1 MSKIH
6 LINLGCVR
14 NLVDAQGILG
24 RLAQKG
30 FEVVDL
36 KDADTLMINTCGF
49 IKDAKQESIDA
60 ILEAV
65 DFKKQGAIKRL
76 IVTGCLSQRYADDLK
91 KEFPEVDA
99 FVGVQEL
106 LKDAVLAQVPL
117 TPDYMAYLKICES
130 CFNHCAFCVI
140 PQIKGAFAS
149 RTRESL
155 RQEIALIDERGVKE
169 LNIIGQDT
177 TAYGMD
183 LYGKK
188 VLADMLREVSRQVQ
202 GIHWI
207 RLLYTFPA
215 HVTDELLDVVAQEPK
230 LCKYIDV
237 PFQHISDS
245 LLSRMNRNFSS
256 DQSRA
261 LVENI
266 RKRVPGVR
274 IRSAFIVGLPGEG
287 EREFG
292 ELLDFLRWARFD
304 RAGVFSYSP
313 EEGTPAARMG
323 GQVSQTVKKQR
334 YDQAMALQ
342 QEISAQLNE
351 RLIGNE
357 LEVLIEGFDA
367 DQKRYF
373 GRSEFDAPEVDGL
386 VYVRTTRGRVLTP
399 GTFERVRITGAFE
412 YDLVGEVQ

>member
-1 MSKIH
+1 N
-6 LINLGCVR
+6 LI
-14 NLVDAQGILG
+14 
-24 RLAQKG
+24 
-30 FEVVDL
+30 
-36 KDADTLMINTCGF
+36 
-49 IKDAKQESIDA
+49 
-60 ILEAV
+60 
-65 DFKKQGAIKRL
+65 
-76 IVTGCLSQRYADDLK
+76 
-91 KEFPEVDA
+91 
-99 FVGVQEL
+99 QEL
-106 LKDAVLAQVPL
+106 LKDKVLRQVPL
-117 TPDYMAYLKICES
+117 TPDHIAYLKICES

-155 RQEIALIDERGVKE
+155 CQEIAFIDERGVKE

-188 VLADMLREVSRQVQ
+188 VLAEMLRDVSRQVQ

-215 HVTDELLDVVAQEPK
+215 HVTDELLDVVAQESRI
-230 LCKYIDV
+230 CKYIDV

-245 LLSRMNRNFSS
+245 ILTRMNRNFSS

-261 LVENI
+261 LVEKI

-287 EREFG
+287 EQEFE

-313 EEGTPAARMG
+313 EEGTPAARMD
-323 GQVSQTVKKQR
+323 GQVSEKVKQQR

-342 QEISAQLNE
+342 QKISLELNE
-351 RLIGNE
+351 RMIGNE
-357 LEVLIEGFDA
+357 LEVLIEGFDT
-367 DQKRYF
+367 DQKLYF

-386 VYVRTTRGRVLTP
+386 VYVRCGRVLNP
-399 GTFERVRITGAFE
+399 GTFERVRITDAYE
-412 YDLVGEVQ
+412 YDLIGEVQ